1 MGVFTLLPAIK
12 VESATMILVG
22 GSLILAVGVL
32 YIALEKTLLV
42 STALPGMDWK
52 DLGAMKADGISRGIL
67 GVQVRYFSRDGFR
80 KAADLGVTRSG

>member
-1 MGVFTLLPAIK
+1 LCATWALGCISMGVFTLLPAIK

-42 STALPGMDWK
+42 STALPGMDRK

-67 GVQVRYFSRDGFR
+67 GVQVRYFFRDGF
-80 KAADLGVTRSG
+80 